1 MFVITIQWGTY
12 NQSPEPRKGYN
23 KYLLLKEWIKG
34 NILLSW
40 KKGRNVKGQNLWL
53 LIKF

>member
-1 MFVITIQWGTY
+1 MFVITPVSVPII
-12 NQSPEPRKGYN
+12 NPQSFRKGYN

-40 KKGRNVKGQNLWL
+40 KKGRM
-53 LIKF
+53 